1 MMRKKIRIKIEPGG
15 NLGEEVYCIDM
26 YNEKDMKTEAIT
38 KKTEI
43 SFTGK
48 KVDCLLDSTIRLK
61 IRNPRVKK
69 PYVVFI
75 EGDTKKKIKMSV
87 KKNAHYKDRL
97 GIHHLVIRRD
107 DTKDTKEF
115 LWLVSD
121 DRYIS
126 NLITH

>member
-1 MMRKKIRIKIEPGG
+1 MRKKIRIKIEPGG

-69 PYVVFI
+69 TRYCNYWYKLSFSRWH
-75 EGDTKKKIKMSV
+75 KK
-87 KKNAHYKDRL
+87 
-97 GIHHLVIRRD
+97 
-107 DTKDTKEF
+107 
-115 LWLVSD
+115 
-121 DRYIS
+121 
-126 NLITH
+126 